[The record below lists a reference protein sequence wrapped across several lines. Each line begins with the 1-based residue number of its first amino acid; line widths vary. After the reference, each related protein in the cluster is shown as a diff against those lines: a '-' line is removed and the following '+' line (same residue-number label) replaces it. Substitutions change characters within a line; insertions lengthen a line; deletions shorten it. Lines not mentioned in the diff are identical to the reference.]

1 MIAANLS
8 DFLAKQIVVD
18 MTATNK
24 DIPRQ
29 FLIELDKNEIG
40 WQGGGRAIEHF
51 PFSKTLCIL
60 TVNDRQQLC
69 VSSYDCHLQ
78 FNPEVPIVPVS
89 VYLQG
94 EKEDVFTS
102 FLDLL

>member
-1 MIAANLS
+1 MIAANLN
-8 DFLAKQIVVD
+8 DFLTKQIVVD
-18 MTATNK
+18 MTAPNK

-29 FLIELDKNEIG
+29 FLTELDKNEIG

-51 PFSKTLCIL
+51 PFNNTLCLL

-69 VSSYDCHLQ
+69 VSSYNCHLE
-78 FNPEVPIVPVS
+78 FHPEVPIVPVS
-89 VYLQG
+89 MYLQG